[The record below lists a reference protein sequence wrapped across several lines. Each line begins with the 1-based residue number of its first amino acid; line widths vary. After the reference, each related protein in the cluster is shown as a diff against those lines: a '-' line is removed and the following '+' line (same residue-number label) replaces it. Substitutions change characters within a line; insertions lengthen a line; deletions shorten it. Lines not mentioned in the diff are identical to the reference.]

1 MARLLLVAVIG
12 AVLWLLYK
20 GFTRAFKGRGKSDA
34 EADSSKSQDSAVEA
48 MVPCSRCGVNLPK
61 SEARL
66 VNGAFECADS
76 GQCAHRT

>member
-12 AVLWLLYK
+12 AFLWLLYK
-20 GFTRAFKGRGKSDA
+20 GFTRTLKGRSKSDA
-34 EADSSKSQDSAVEA
+34 KPDTPDDTESAVEA

-66 VNGAFECADS
+66 VNGAYECADNAH
-76 GQCAHRT
+76 CAHRT